1 MTAKL
6 KQNTIFNNIHQDYQ
20 TDLKSL
26 DSLILSRLESPVPL
40 IKQVSSHLIQAGGK
54 RLRPILTFI
63 AAKMLG
69 YNKGERHIHMGACI
83 EFIHT
88 ATLLHDDVVD
98 NSTKRRGLESA
109 NDVWGN
115 KTSILVGDFLFSKAF
130 ELMVPEDPRII
141 KILSNAASVI
151 ASGEVLQLSKE
162 KDLTTTTE
170 DYFSIIKSKT
180 AALFSAACAVGGL
193 ISNAQEEEIKVL
205 SDFGDNLGILFQ
217 ITDDL
222 LDFGIETSIPGKNI
236 GDDIKD
242 GRITLP
248 IIYLMQQNPES
259 KNLIQSCFDPNVN
272 FEKALK
278 EIQNSL
284 IEHKIPEKIM
294 DLTKHITTTCKD
306 LLSMLPEGNEKEY
319 LRGIIDYVNNRTEY

>member
-222 LDFGIETSIPGKNI
+222 LDFGIETS
-236 GDDIKD
+236 
-242 GRITLP
+242 
-248 IIYLMQQNPES
+248 YL
-259 KNLIQSCFDPNVN
+259 
-272 FEKALK
+272 
-278 EIQNSL
+278 
-284 IEHKIPEKIM
+284 EKI
-294 DLTKHITTTCKD
+294 
-306 LLSMLPEGNEKEY
+306 
-319 LRGIIDYVNNRTEY
+319 